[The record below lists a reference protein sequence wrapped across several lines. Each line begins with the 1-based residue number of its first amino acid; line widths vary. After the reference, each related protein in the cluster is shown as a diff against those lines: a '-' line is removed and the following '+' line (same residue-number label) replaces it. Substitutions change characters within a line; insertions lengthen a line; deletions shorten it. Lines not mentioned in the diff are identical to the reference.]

1 MTDDKKLSTQELKDQ
16 ILQILNRQGRIAL
29 GQLADLLGAE
39 EDVVQTLIRELEE
52 ERVILGYGAIIDWT
66 KVNQDEVTGLI
77 EVRVTP
83 QRGRGFDRIAS
94 RIYNFPEVSSCYLM
108 SGDYDLL
115 VTVEGRNLREVA
127 EFVSEKISVI
137 EDVLS
142 TRTHFILK
150 QYKLNGHMLIASP
163 DDEREVLVL

>member
-1 MTDDKKLSTQELKDQ
+1 MSEANKLDDKKLKEQ
-16 ILQILNRQGRIAL
+16 ILDILNRQGRISIAD
-29 GQLADLLGAE
+29 LADLLGE
-39 EDVVQTLIRELEE
+39 TTERVQFLVQALEND
-52 ERVILGYGAIIDWT
+52 RVILAYSAIIDWT
-66 KVNQDEVTGLI
+66 KVNDDEVTGLI

-83 QRGRGFDRIAS
+83 QRGRGFDKIAS

-115 VTVEGRNLREVA
+115 VTVEGRTLREVA

-137 EDVLS
+137 DDVLS

-150 QYKLNGHMLIASP
+150 KYKLNGHKLSASP
-163 DDEREVLVL
+163 EDEREVMVL